1 MQVFEGPVRI
11 NCAIKLGTY
20 TYRDAA
26 TRRTI
31 NLEVDF
37 VAVSVEC
44 HVKAPGMA
52 YTTETGAFVSK
63 PSGMVHV
70 ATYTPTVVGVYQY
83 QFFCI
88 DATGNRLPGE
98 PVQFEV
104 FENIEDASVGELLK
118 V

>member
-1 MQVFEGPVRI
+1 LVRV

-31 NLEVDF
+31 NLETDF
-37 VAVSVEC
+37 VAVSVVC
-44 HVKAPGMA
+44 HVKAPGVA
-52 YTTETGAFVSK
+52 YEVVTADFVSK
-63 PSGMVHV
+63 PGGTVHV
-70 ATYTPTVVGVYQY
+70 LTYTPAAVGDYQY

-88 DATGNRLPGE
+88 DVDGNRLPGE
-98 PVQFEV
+98 PVQFTV
-104 FENIEDASVGELLK
+104 YENIEDASVGELLK